1 MEEMIDMAGNMN
13 DLMNMF
19 QKLQQNPMQVLS
31 QRFNIPQ
38 NVDIHNPNDIIQYLL
53 NSGQV
58 SQDQV
63 NQAMQARNNPI
74 FKQFFK

>member
-38 NVDIHNPNDIIQYLL
+38 NVDIHNPNDIIQHLL